1 MSEEFIW
8 VEKYAPKTVA
18 ECILPKNLREVL
30 DSYVDHKYFPTLL
43 LTGSPGTGKSSVAKA
58 LCWSLDFPFLFINAS
73 KERGIDTIRTRI
85 AQYASTT
92 SLNGHRKVIILDE
105 ADNLTNDGQLALRG
119 VIETFQK
126 SVSFILTGNY
136 KGQFD
141 PAILS
146 RCTQLDFSID
156 KKEKPGMAMKF
167 QKRLEQILTAENIPY
182 DKNVLTKLVIT
193 HFPDF
198 RQTIIDLQKL
208 ALAGSITEET
218 FNLNEN
224 VRIDELIDILK
235 SKRYTD
241 MRKWVN
247 SNLDIGTGLLYKR
260 LYSILPTVLV
270 PDSLPTAILILA
282 KYLYQNAFVADVEI
296 NTVAMLTEIMLE
308 SNFV

>member
-1 MSEEFIW
+1 MTEEFIW
-8 VEKYAPKTVA
+8 VEKYAPKTID
-18 ECILPKNLREVL
+18 ECILPKNLKEIL
-30 DSYVDHKYFPTLL
+30 TSYVDHKYFPTLL
-43 LTGSPGTGKSSVAKA
+43 LTGSPGSGKSSVAKA
-58 LCWSLDFPFLFINAS
+58 LCWTLDFPFLFINAS

-85 AQYASTT
+85 SQYASTV

-136 KGQFD
+136 KANFD

-146 RCTQLDFSID
+146 RCTQLDFTISKAD
-156 KKEKPGMAMKF
+156 KPGMAMKF
-167 QKRLEQILTAENIPY
+167 QKRLEYILTTEGIAY
-182 DKNVLTKLVIT
+182 DKAVLTKLIIA

-208 ALAGSITEET
+208 ATTGAITEEVV
-218 FNLNEN
+218 NLNEN
-224 VRIDELIDILK
+224 SRIDELIQILK

-247 SNLDIGTGLLYKR
+247 ANLDIGVSVLYKR
-260 LYSILPTVLV
+260 LYNVLPTVLV

-282 KYLYQNAFVADVEI
+282 KYLYQNSFVADVEI

-308 SNFV
+308 SSFL